1 MLLKPKLPKPLGFR
15 QGRNYTPSETVRCV
29 LPEAPC
35 REPDAFR
42 RYEICRAHPV
52 EVTLPLRWLKPATP
66 LYNCRS
72 PMRDITKLEIEK
84 DLLLFYYSKIGKAA
98 MKNDE
103 TSFYHKH
110 HQMEHELLSIFC

>member
-52 EVTLPLRWLKPATP
+52 EVTLPLRWLCQLP
-66 LYNCRS
+66 LCIIAARERLQAICTNSNFSLIDPIR
-72 PMRDITKLEIEK
+72 IL
-84 DLLLFYYSKIGKAA
+84 SK
-98 MKNDE
+98 
-103 TSFYHKH
+103 T
-110 HQMEHELLSIFC
+110 L